1 MSMPARG
8 ATTARRLLGWLMNP
22 WAKARFLWVIALAYM
37 LWTLLPVAI
46 AVGFSF
52 NAGKSQ
58 TAWQGFSVS
67 RWYLDDVSSV
77 WQDDSL
83 RTALIQSLKLST
95 LTVLIAVPI
104 GVAFGLAID
113 RWRGRVSRS
122 ANMVMLFSFITPE
135 IAVAVALFLYFSQ
148 LATVIGLGLKAQ
160 VLGLSMYEIAYPV
173 IIVQARLLS
182 IGKEYEEA
190 AMDLGASPMQ
200 ALRRVLLPLL
210 APAIVASVG
219 IVFATSIDN
228 FVISQ
233 RLSIGASTQTVPILI
248 YSTARTAPLPS
259 LNALATITLFA
270 STIMIAVAGLALR
283 SASRRDRGGAAAT
296 AKIGLPVAGG

>member
-1 MSMPARG
+1 VSARPRR
-8 ATTARRLLGWLMNP
+8 ATGPRGLLGWLMNP
-22 WAKARFLWVIALAYM
+22 WAKARFLWVMALAYM

-46 AVGFSF
+46 AVAFSF

-58 TAWQGFSVS
+58 TAWQGFSLS

-77 WQDDSL
+77 WRDDSL
-83 RTALIQSLKLST
+83 RTALFQSLKLSV

-113 RWRGRVSRS
+113 RWRTRASRGAS
-122 ANMVMLFSFITPE
+122 MVMLFSFITPE
-135 IAVAVALFLYFSQ
+135 IAVGVALFLYFTQ
-148 LATVIGLGLKAQ
+148 LVTVIGLGLEAQ
-160 VLGLSMYEIAYPV
+160 VLGLSMYEMAYPV

-200 ALRRVLLPLL
+200 SLRRVLLPLL
-210 APAIVASVG
+210 TPAIVASVG

-259 LNALATITLFA
+259 LNAVATIALFA
-270 STIMIAVAGLALR
+270 STLMIAVAGLALR
-283 SASRRDRGGAAAT
+283 GASRRDRGRAAT
-296 AKIGLPVAGG
+296 TTGIGLPVAGR